1 MKTSLVKSGM
11 GKKENFVIETA
22 KFVKKEVGAIERK
35 LEDEANAIA
44 TRSTIFGISIG
55 VVLGI
60 VGTVVLQKV
69 LPPTPQ
75 VPPRA

>member
-22 KFVKKEVGAIERK
+22 KFVKKEVGAVERR

-44 TRSTIFGISIG
+44 MRSTIFGISIG

-60 VGTVVLQKV
+60 VGTVVMQKV

>member
-1 MKTSLVKSGM
+1 MKMVKSGM

-22 KFVKKEVGAIERK
+22 KFVKKEVGAVERR
-35 LEDEANAIA
+35 LEDEATAIA